1 MIKFIA
7 LRLFLLNCKVNPKV
21 CVKSIQKNEDLILRL
36 ISKTLSIRFQ
46 NSIDLF
52 AWPVNKLRKKNQA
65 FLRLHYPNS
74 PIQREKKWN
83 KYWRVTSKKERKF
96 NYEFEPKF
104 VHWNRRMKTHKF
116 ITKSHARLPFHH
128 YTAFSAGMSLFWTTL
143 FDPLRSNI
151 TFARSPIPRDHISV
165 SLYLVP
171 LEYALIQWSYLP
183 FCSLVFSSLFFF
195 IPIAA
200 LLVKVNVQIV
210 SLLQAFYVEQL
221 ASKGIE
227 LEIENRTNNF
237 R

>member
-1 MIKFIA
+1 M
-7 LRLFLLNCKVNPKV
+7 
-21 CVKSIQKNEDLILRL
+21 
-36 ISKTLSIRFQ
+36 
-46 NSIDLF
+46 
-52 AWPVNKLRKKNQA
+52 
-65 FLRLHYPNS
+65 
-74 PIQREKKWN
+74 EKKMKWILACDI
-83 KYWRVTSKKERKF
+83 KKGKEI
-96 NYEFEPKF
+96 YEFEPKF

-195 IPIAA
+195 ISIAA
-200 LLVKVNVQIV
+200 LLVRVNLQIV

>member
-1 MIKFIA
+1 MKWILACDIK
-7 LRLFLLNCKVNPKV
+7 KG
-21 CVKSIQKNEDLILRL
+21 
-36 ISKTLSIRFQ
+36 
-46 NSIDLF
+46 
-52 AWPVNKLRKKNQA
+52 
-65 FLRLHYPNS
+65 
-74 PIQREKKWN
+74 
-83 KYWRVTSKKERKF
+83 KEI
-96 NYEFEPKF
+96 YEFEPKF

-183 FCSLVFSSLFFF
+183 FCSLVFSSLFSF
-195 IPIAA
+195 ISIAA